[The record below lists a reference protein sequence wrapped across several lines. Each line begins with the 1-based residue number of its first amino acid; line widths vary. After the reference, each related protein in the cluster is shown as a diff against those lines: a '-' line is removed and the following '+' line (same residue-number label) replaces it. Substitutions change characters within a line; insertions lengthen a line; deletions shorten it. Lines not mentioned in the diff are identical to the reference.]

1 MTYYNR
7 IDVSEGR
14 YINKTVSLP
23 KCIIGT
29 FGEWIID
36 FKQKSMMVVMI
47 WHKNPRVFIVL
58 RFVLLE
64 EMIKGFIFMTKC
76 EAVNR
81 MENVDSSL
89 KKWDVMIMEKNI
101 YCNGNM

>member
-1 MTYYNR
+1 M
-7 IDVSEGR
+7 
-14 YINKTVSLP
+14 
-23 KCIIGT
+23 
-29 FGEWIID
+29 
-36 FKQKSMMVVMI
+36 
-47 WHKNPRVFIVL
+47 VL

-64 EMIKGFIFMTKC
+64 EMIKGFISMTKC

-81 MENVDSSL
+81 MENVDSSF